1 MSQSMIER
9 AKRSS
14 SSCDAGAG
22 AGASAGAVGFMA
34 LVDAA
39 GWNTWGG
46 GHVRVCGMNRF
57 RRTKAGRFF
66 FSEISS
72 VHSTSVAVLGGLFL
86 EPVPDESRQDGKEL
100 KNVGVRGG
108 RESRGWGSKHPS
120 LVRVCE
126 VLL

>member
-34 LVDAA
+34 LLAAA

-57 RRTKAGRFF
+57 
-66 FSEISS
+66 SENKSGAIFLLGDLRSFN
-72 VHSTSVAVLGGLFL
+72 LGGCFRAAVFGASPGRKPTRRKGTEKRGSPGGKRKPGLGL
-86 EPVPDESRQDGKEL
+86 EAPLASP
-100 KNVGVRGG
+100 
-108 RESRGWGSKHPS
+108 
-120 LVRVCE
+120 RV
-126 VLL
+126 